1 MTAIS
6 AASPFAPA
14 NAAIA
19 LPGKFPI
26 QSPPPASAGAG
37 LPASAGAGPPGA
49 PMARPGGR
57 DGPLRNGNPRGDPNL
72 APRCGAKAR
81 SGLACRAP
89 AMANGRCK
97 NHGGKCTGPRTPEG
111 LARLA
116 TARTKHGDHG
126 AAWRAI
132 HRYQRTL
139 IVRSLL
145 FAAAYLLRAYLP
157 PEIAARVAAA
167 GTDIPSPSHYSNG
180 PVAPDAGESPLDRG
194 KAGRDARGRFVA
206 RARPALRGQRLERE
220 AARREAALLAPW
232 RAGIAQAR
240 AAKRAAFH
248 ARRAEQRAAR
258 GQDATQGATARS
270 DGADAREGPVVGL
283 RQGVTPGQGARSA
296 EREQDLMK
304 PETVR
309 SERVDAAV
317 GSVPGLRQGGTL
329 GQRARSAERQQD
341 LMKRET
347 VRLAQVDAGV
357 GSVPSLGPGGTLG
370 QGARSAEC
378 EQELM
383 KRGTVRLAQVDAG
396 VGSLPSLGPN
406 GTLGQGARS
415 AECDQELMNRETVR
429 LDGAAAG
436 VGSVPGLRPDGTL
449 GQGAG
454 SAEREQELMNRET
467 VRLDGAAAGVGS
479 VPGLRPDG
487 TLGQGAGSAER
498 EHNEMPSLPPG
509 AGPGGETVRAGG
521 ADGGVGSVPGL
532 QQGGSLGQGARSAK
546 RERDA
551 MPGRP
556 PGPCP
561 GAGAGGLE
569 DAAVPRRMAGTS
581 PAMMGCPALT
591 GCKGG
596 GRDPKAAP
604 ATELRPGDGA
614 VRSCGWKL
622 RRVAELRRRRRAGVA
637 LADSADRAGRRLTAQ
652 MAIHAAAPAGQD
664 WRPGMAEAVRRMAEV
679 AERLRARCI
688 PRAGGVADV
697 VRRDGV
703 AGGG

>member
-378 EQELM
+378 
-383 KRGTVRLAQVDAG
+383 
-396 VGSLPSLGPN
+396 
-406 GTLGQGARS
+406 
-415 AECDQELMNRETVR
+415 DQELMNRETVR

-436 VGSVPGLRPDGTL
+436 VGSVPD
-449 GQGAG
+449 
-454 SAEREQELMNRET
+454 
-467 VRLDGAAAGVGS
+467 
-479 VPGLRPDG
+479 LRPDG